1 MTLKPGIY
9 EELIS
14 HSLKNAID
22 GTKNQNHDVTTR
34 KVDPGESHQIIAQHM
49 QRILSRSLADIN
61 AEDHVGLYNDLLEII
76 QKHTARYNKSD
87 MLLSPAE
94 RLLEIH
100 DPMLPIH
107 PRPDTPLSFGCLL
120 TATSSDPSLVS
131 QLQQEILN
139 ADRIDILCSFI
150 KWSGI
155 RILRDELEEFT
166 RQKHARL
173 RIITTSYLGATDFK
187 AIEFLQ
193 SLPNTQL
200 WVSYDTK
207 RTRLHA
213 KAYMFHRNSGFG
225 TAYVGSSNLSNPAL
239 TSGLEWNVKISQY
252 ESEHLWNKICA
263 TFDTYQNDREFAVY
277 DKSQKDRLK
286 HALDKER
293 TARDTEDNGGII
305 LFDIIPYHFQQEI
318 LDKLEAD
325 RKLHNRYRNLV
336 VAATGTGKTVV
347 AAFDYKRSV
356 KEHRQDRLL
365 FVAHREEIL
374 KQSRGIFRTILRNQN
389 FGELL
394 VGNHEPDHREQLF
407 VSIQSFN
414 ARHLW
419 DIIPPDFYDFIIV
432 DEFHHAA
439 AASYQRLLNHFRP
452 KFLLGLTATPERSD
466 DLDIVKYFD
475 NHITAEIRLP
485 DAINR
490 KLLCPFQYFGIT
502 DDTSIDLRDITWSRG
517 GYNQT
522 ELDKVFTGNDARA
535 QLVIKKVRE
544 TLLDVHHA
552 RGLCFCVS
560 QNHAAFMAKSFNHT
574 NIPAD
579 VLTAESSRHERDT
592 VQKRLVDRKINF
604 ICVVDLYNEGIDIP
618 EIDTVLFLRPTESLI
633 VFLQQLGRGL
643 RLYDDK
649 ECLTVLDFVGQAH
662 QRFNYEQRFRALTGR
677 TSRRIS
683 KEIAEG
689 FPHLPSG
696 CVIKLEKYAQKYVL
710 DNIRQNLLNITR
722 SRFVQRI
729 ATFQNDTGCKLTLP
743 AFLDYYGL
751 GIDDVYKRGSWARLC
766 VEAGVKTDFF
776 EPDEKP
782 LSKGLRRIIHYDC
795 APQLERLL
803 NILAGN
809 LGTIDRLAIE
819 DERLMTMLTLSIW
832 GQNLRF
838 ESLSEGFNALHNNPI
853 LYNELLELLTYLYE
867 STDTIV
873 HRPDLPFVCPLYVHA
888 RYTRDEILSA
898 LGHWTIS
905 RQPSMREGVKYL
917 PAISTDLF
925 LITLNKTDKEYSP
938 TTMYEDYAIGEDL
951 FHWQSQ
957 STTSEKSPTGQRYTN
972 HEIRGSTVLLFV
984 REDKKNNNLNMPY
997 YFLGPATYVS
1007 HNGSMPMS
1015 IIWRLKYPMPGK
1027 LIRTTE
1033 RLAII

>member
-1 MTLKPGIY
+1 MALKPGIY

-14 HSLKNAID
+14 HSLKNAIED
-22 GTKNQNHDVTTR
+22 TKNQNHDVTIG
-34 KVDPGESHQIIAQHM
+34 KVDSGESHQIIARHM
-49 QRILSRSLADIN
+49 QRILARSLADIN
-61 AEDHVGLYNDLLEII
+61 TEEHIALYNDLLEII
-76 QKHTARYNKSD
+76 QKHNVRYNKSD

-94 RLLEIH
+94 RLLEVH
-100 DPMLPIH
+100 DPILPIH

-155 RILRDELEEFT
+155 RILKDELEEFT
-166 RQKHARL
+166 MQKHACL

-263 TFDTYQNDREFAVY
+263 TFDTYRNEREFAVY
-277 DKSQKDRLK
+277 DKSQKNRLK
-286 HALDKER
+286 HALNMER
-293 TARDTEDNGGII
+293 TARDTEDNGGIT
-305 LFDIIPYHFQQEI
+305 LFNITAYPFQQEI
-318 LDKLEAD
+318 LDKFEAD
-325 RKLHNRYRNLV
+325 RKLHKRYRNLV

-347 AAFDYKRSV
+347 AAFDYKRSANNH
-356 KEHRQDRLL
+356 KRLL

-394 VGNHEPDHREQLF
+394 VGNHEPDHFEQVF

-414 ARHLW
+414 ARRLW
-419 DIIPPDFYDFIIV
+419 NSISPDFYDFIIV

-466 DLDIVKYFD
+466 GLDIIKYFD

-502 DDTSIDLRDITWSRG
+502 DDTSIDLRTLTWSRG
-517 GYNQT
+517 GYDQK

-535 QLVIKKVRE
+535 QFVIRKARE

-560 QNHAAFMAKSFNHT
+560 QNHATFMAKRFNHA
-574 NIPAD
+574 NISAD
-579 VLTAESSRHERDT
+579 VLTAQSSRHERDA
-592 VQKRLVDRKINF
+592 VQRRLIERKINF

-662 QRFNYEQRFRALTGR
+662 QRFNYEQRFRALTCR

-683 KEIAEG
+683 KEIKEG

-722 SRFVQRI
+722 PRFVQRI
-729 ATFQNDTGCKLTLP
+729 ATFQNDTDCKLTLS

-751 GIDDVYKRGSWARLC
+751 GLDDVYKRGSWARLC
-766 VEAGVKTDFF
+766 VEAGVKPDFS

-795 APQLERLL
+795 APQIERLL
-803 NILAGN
+803 NILAGE
-809 LGTIDRLAIE
+809 LGTIDRLDIE
-819 DERLMTMLTLSIW
+819 DKRLLTMLTLSIW
-832 GQNLRF
+832 RQNLSF
-838 ESLSEGFNALHNNPI
+838 KSLSEGLNALHNNPV
-853 LYNELLELLTYLYE
+853 LYNELLELMEYLYE
-867 STDTIV
+867 RTDTIV
-873 HRPDLPFVCPLYVHA
+873 HRPNLPFVCPLYVHA

-905 RQPSMREGVKYL
+905 HQPGMREGVKYL
-917 PAISTDLF
+917 PAINTDLF
-925 LITLNKTDKEYSP
+925 LITLNKIDKDYSP
-938 TTMYEDYAIGEDL
+938 TTMYEDYAISEDL

-957 STTSEKSPTGQRYTN
+957 STTSEKSPTGQRYIN
-972 HEIRGSTVLLFV
+972 HEVRGSTVLLFV
-984 REDKKNNNLNMPY
+984 REDKKNNNLSMPY
-997 YFLGPATYVS
+997 YFLGPAAYVS
-1007 HNGSMPMS
+1007 HDGSKPMS
-1015 IIWRLKYPMPGK
+1015 IIWRLKHLMPGK

-1033 RLAII
+1033 RLAIA

>member
-1 MTLKPGIY
+1 MALKPGIY

-14 HSLKNAID
+14 HSLKNAIED
-22 GTKNQNHDVTTR
+22 TKNQNQDVTIG
-34 KVDPGESHQIIAQHM
+34 KVNSGESHQIIARHM
-49 QRILSRSLADIN
+49 QRILARSLADIN
-61 AEDHVGLYNDLLEII
+61 AEEHIALYNDLLEII
-76 QKHTARYNKSD
+76 QKHNARYNKSD

-94 RLLEIH
+94 RLLEVH

-131 QLQQEILN
+131 QLQQEIVN
-139 ADRIDILCSFI
+139 ADRVDILCSFI

-166 RQKHARL
+166 RYKHSRL

-187 AIEFLQ
+187 AIEFLH
-193 SLPNTQL
+193 SLPNTQM

-213 KAYMFHRNSGFG
+213 KAYMFHRDSGFS

-252 ESEHLWNKICA
+252 ESEHLWNKIRA
-263 TFDTYQNDREFAVY
+263 TFETYRNDREFAVY

-286 HALDKER
+286 HALNMER
-293 TARDTEDNGGII
+293 TARDTEDNGGIT
-305 LFDIIPYHFQQEI
+305 LFDITAYPFQQEI

-325 RKLHNRYRNLV
+325 RKLHKRYRNLV

-347 AAFDYKRSV
+347 AAFDYKQSANNH
-356 KEHRQDRLL
+356 KRLL

-374 KQSRGIFRTILRNQN
+374 KQSRGIFRMILRNQN

-394 VGNHEPDHREQLF
+394 VGNHEPDSLEQLF

-414 ARHLW
+414 ARQLW

-439 AASYQRLLNHFRP
+439 ATSYQRLLNHFRP
-452 KFLLGLTATPERSD
+452 KILLGLTATPERSD
-466 DLDIVKYFD
+466 GLDIVKHFD

-502 DDTSIDLRDITWSRG
+502 DDTSIDLRNLTWSRG
-517 GYNQT
+517 GYDQK

-535 QLVIKKVRE
+535 KLVIRKVRE
-544 TLLDVHHA
+544 TLLDVHYA

-560 QNHAAFMAKSFNHT
+560 QNHATFMAKRFNHA

-592 VQKRLVDRKINF
+592 IQRRLVERKINF

-683 KEIAEG
+683 KEIKEG

-710 DNIRQNLLNITR
+710 DNIRQNLLNITK

-751 GIDDVYKRGSWARLC
+751 GLDDVYKRGSWVRLC
-766 VEAGVKTDFF
+766 VEAGVKSDFL
-776 EPDEKP
+776 EPDEKVF
-782 LSKGLRRIIHYDC
+782 SKGLRRIIHYDC

-803 NILAGN
+803 NVLAGE
-809 LGTIDRLAIE
+809 LGAIDRLAIE
-819 DERLMTMLTLSIW
+819 DERLLTMLALSIW

-838 ESLSEGFNALHNNPI
+838 NSLSEGFNSLHNNSI
-853 LYNELLELLTYLYE
+853 LYNEFLELLKYLYE
-867 STDTIV
+867 RTDTIV
-873 HRPDLPFVCPLYVHA
+873 HRPNLPFVCPLYVHA

-905 RQPSMREGVKYL
+905 RQPSMREGVKYP
-917 PAISTDLF
+917 PAINTDLF
-925 LITLNKTDKEYSP
+925 FITLNKTDKDYSP
-938 TTMYEDYAIGEDL
+938 TTMYEDYAISEDL

-957 STTSEKSPTGQRYTN
+957 STTSEKSPTGQRYIN
-972 HEIRGSTVLLFV
+972 HEVRGSTVLLFV
-984 REDKKNNNLNMPY
+984 REDKKNNNLSMPY
-997 YFLGPATYVS
+997 YFLGPAAYVS
-1007 HNGSMPMS
+1007 HDGSKPMS
-1015 IIWRLKYPMPGK
+1015 IIWRLKYLMPGK

-1033 RLAII
+1033 RLAIA

>member
-14 HSLKNAID
+14 HSLKNAIED
-22 GTKNQNHDVTTR
+22 TKNQNHDVTIG
-34 KVDPGESHQIIAQHM
+34 KVDSGESHQIIARHM
-49 QRILSRSLADIN
+49 QRILARSLADIN
-61 AEDHVGLYNDLLEII
+61 AEEHIGLYNDLLEII
-76 QKHTARYNKSD
+76 QKYNARYNKSD

-94 RLLEIH
+94 RLLGVY
-100 DPMLPIH
+100 DPMLPMH

-120 TATSSDPSLVS
+120 TATSSDPSLIS

-139 ADRIDILCSFI
+139 ADRVDILCSFI

-166 RQKHARL
+166 KQKHARL
-173 RIITTSYLGATDFK
+173 RVITTSYLGATDFK

-263 TFDTYQNDREFAVY
+263 TFETYRNDREFAVY

-286 HALDKER
+286 QALNRER
-293 TARDTEDNGGII
+293 TAKDTEDNGGIVF
-305 LFDIIPYHFQQEI
+305 FDIIAYPFQQEI

-325 RKLHNRYRNLV
+325 RKLHKRYQNLV

-347 AAFDYKRSV
+347 AAFDYKRSA
-356 KEHRQDRLL
+356 KEHRRLL

-394 VGNHEPDHREQLF
+394 VGNHEPDHLEQLF

-466 DLDIVKYFD
+466 GLDIVKYFG

-502 DDTSIDLRDITWSRG
+502 DDTSIDLRNLTWSRG
-517 GYNQT
+517 SYDQK

-535 QLVIKKVRE
+535 QLVIKKVME

-560 QNHAAFMAKSFNHT
+560 QNHAAFMAKKFNHA
-574 NIPAD
+574 NIPAN
-579 VLTAESSRHERDT
+579 VLTAESSRLERDT
-592 VQKRLVDRKINF
+592 AQKRLVERKINF

-662 QRFNYEQRFRALTGR
+662 QLFNYEQRFRALTGR

-683 KEIAEG
+683 KEIIEG

-710 DNIRQNLLNITR
+710 ANIRQNLLNITR

-729 ATFQNDTGCKLTLP
+729 ATFQNDTGCQLTLP

-751 GIDDVYKRGSWARLC
+751 GLDNVYKRGSWSRLC
-766 VEAGVKTDFF
+766 AEAGVISDFF

-803 NILAGN
+803 NILSGK

-819 DERLMTMLTLSIW
+819 DERLLTMLFLSIW

-838 ESLSEGFNALHNNPI
+838 KSLLEGFNGLQNNPV
-853 LYNELLELLTYLYE
+853 LYNELLELLEYLYE
-867 STDTIV
+867 RTDTIV

-905 RQPSMREGVKYL
+905 RQPGMREGVKYL
-917 PAISTDLF
+917 PAITTDLF
-925 LITLNKTDKEYSP
+925 LITLNKTDKDYSP
-938 TTMYEDYAIGEDL
+938 TTMYEDYAISEDL

-957 STTSEKSPTGQRYTN
+957 STTSDKSPTGQRYIN
-972 HEIRGSTVLLFV
+972 HEIRDSTVLLFV
-984 REDKKNNNLNMPY
+984 REDKKNNNLSMPY

-1007 HNGSMPMS
+1007 HDGSNPMS
-1015 IIWRLKYPMPGK
+1015 IIWQLKYPMPGK
-1027 LIRTTE
+1027 LIRTAE
-1033 RLAII
+1033 RLAIA

>member
-14 HSLKNAID
+14 HSLKNAIED
-22 GTKNQNHDVTTR
+22 TKNQNHDVTIG
-34 KVDPGESHQIIAQHM
+34 KVDSGESHQIIARHM
-49 QRILSRSLADIN
+49 QRILARSLADIN
-61 AEDHVGLYNDLLEII
+61 VEDHIAIYNDLLKII
-76 QKHTARYNKSD
+76 QRHNVRYNKSD

-94 RLLEIH
+94 RLLEVH

-131 QLQQEILN
+131 QLQQEMLN

-166 RQKHARL
+166 RQKHACL

-263 TFDTYQNDREFAVY
+263 TFETYRNNREFAVY
-277 DKSQKDRLK
+277 NKLQKDRLK
-286 HALDKER
+286 HALNMER
-293 TARDTEDNGGII
+293 TTRDTDDNGDIV
-305 LFDIIPYHFQQEI
+305 LFDITAYPFQQEI

-325 RKLHNRYRNLV
+325 RKLHKRYRNLV

-347 AAFDYKRSV
+347 AAFDYKRSA
-356 KEHRQDRLL
+356 KEHRRLL

-394 VGNHEPDHREQLF
+394 VGNHEPNHFEHLF
-407 VSIQSFN
+407 ISIQSFN

-419 DIIPPDFYDFIIV
+419 DNIPPDFYDFIIV

-439 AASYQRLLNHFRP
+439 AASYQRLLNHFQP
-452 KFLLGLTATPERSD
+452 KILLGLTATPERSD
-466 DLDIVKYFD
+466 AKDIIKYFD
-475 NHITAEIRLP
+475 NHITTEIRLP

-502 DDTSIDLRDITWSRG
+502 DDTSIDLRNLTWSRG
-517 GYNQT
+517 GYNQK
-522 ELDKVFTGNDARA
+522 ELDNVFTGNDARA
-535 QLVIKKVRE
+535 QLVIRKVRE
-544 TLLDVHHA
+544 TLLDVYHA

-560 QNHAAFMAKSFNHT
+560 QNHATFMAKKLNDAGIH
-574 NIPAD
+574 AD
-579 VLTAESSRHERDT
+579 VLTAESSREKRNT
-592 VQKRLVDRKINF
+592 VQRRLVERKINF

-662 QRFNYEQRFRALTGR
+662 QRFNYEQRFRALAGN

-683 KEIAEG
+683 KEIKEG

-710 DNIRQNLLNITR
+710 DNIKQNLLNITR

-751 GIDDVYKRGSWARLC
+751 GLDDVYKRGSWSRLC
-766 VEAGVKTDFF
+766 AEAGVKSDFF
-776 EPDEKP
+776 APDEKC
-782 LSKGLRRIIHYDC
+782 LNKGLRRIIHYDC

-803 NILAGN
+803 NVLAGN
-809 LGTIDRLAIE
+809 LGTIDKLDIE
-819 DERLMTMLTLSIW
+819 DKRLLTMLTLSIW

-838 ESLSEGFNALHNNPI
+838 KGLSEGLNALHDNPV
-853 LYNELLELLTYLYE
+853 LYNELLELMKYLYE
-867 STDTIV
+867 RTDTIV
-873 HRPDLPFVCPLYVHA
+873 HRPNLPFVCPLYVHA

-917 PAISTDLF
+917 HAINTDLF
-925 LITLNKTDKEYSP
+925 LITLNKTNKDYSP
-938 TTMYEDYAIGEDL
+938 TTMYEDYAISEDL

-957 STTSEKSPTGQRYTN
+957 STTSEKSPTGQRYIN
-972 HEIRGSTVLLFV
+972 HEVRGSTVLLFV
-984 REDKKNNNLNMPY
+984 REDKKNNNLSMPY

-1007 HNGSMPMS
+1007 HDGSNPMS
-1015 IIWRLKYPMPGK
+1015 IIWHLKYPMPGK

-1033 RLAII
+1033 RLAIA

>member
-1 MTLKPGIY
+1 MTLKLGIY

-14 HSLKNAID
+14 HSLKNAIED
-22 GTKNQNHDVTTR
+22 TKNQNHDVTTK
-34 KVDPGESHQIIAQHM
+34 KVDPGESHQIITRHM
-49 QRILSRSLADIN
+49 QRILVRALADIN
-61 AEDHVGLYNDLLEII
+61 AEDHIALYNDLLEII
-76 QKHTARYNKSD
+76 QKHNARYNKSD

-94 RLLEIH
+94 RLLGVH

-131 QLQQEILN
+131 QLQQEMLN
-139 ADRIDILCSFI
+139 ADRFDILCSFI

-166 RQKHARL
+166 RRKHARL

-263 TFDTYQNDREFAVY
+263 TFETYRNDREFAVY

-286 HALDKER
+286 QALNMER

-356 KEHRQDRLL
+356 KENRQDRFL

-374 KQSRGIFRTILRNQN
+374 KQSRAIIRTILRTQN

-394 VGNHEPDHREQLF
+394 VGNHEPDRLEQLF

-414 ARHLW
+414 ARQLW

-452 KFLLGLTATPERSD
+452 KILLGLTATPERSD
-466 DLDIVKYFD
+466 GLDIVKHFD

-502 DDTSIDLRDITWSRG
+502 DDTSIDLRNLTWSRG
-517 GYNQT
+517 GYDQK

-560 QNHAAFMAKSFNHT
+560 QNHAAFMAKSFNYA

-579 VLTAESSRHERDT
+579 VLTAESSRLERDT
-592 VQKRLVDRKINF
+592 AQKRLVERKINF

-683 KEIAEG
+683 KEIIEG

-710 DNIRQNLLNITR
+710 DNIRQNLLNITK

-751 GIDDVYKRGSWARLC
+751 GLYDVYKRGSWSRLC
-766 VEAGVKTDFF
+766 VEAGAKSDFF

-803 NILAGN
+803 NILKGDLEFIN
-809 LGTIDRLAIE
+809 KLQHVE
-819 DERLMTMLTLSIW
+819 DERLLTMLTLSIW

-838 ESLSEGFNALHNNPI
+838 KSLSEGFNALHN
-853 LYNELLELLTYLYE
+853 
-867 STDTIV
+867 
-873 HRPDLPFVCPLYVHA
+873 
-888 RYTRDEILSA
+888 
-898 LGHWTIS
+898 
-905 RQPSMREGVKYL
+905 
-917 PAISTDLF
+917 
-925 LITLNKTDKEYSP
+925 
-938 TTMYEDYAIGEDL
+938 
-951 FHWQSQ
+951 
-957 STTSEKSPTGQRYTN
+957 
-972 HEIRGSTVLLFV
+972 
-984 REDKKNNNLNMPY
+984 
-997 YFLGPATYVS
+997 
-1007 HNGSMPMS
+1007 
-1015 IIWRLKYPMPGK
+1015 
-1027 LIRTTE
+1027 
-1033 RLAII
+1033 

>member
-1 MTLKPGIY
+1 MTLKLGIY

-14 HSLKNAID
+14 HSLKNAIED
-22 GTKNQNHDVTTR
+22 TKNQNHDVATK
-34 KVDPGESHQIIAQHM
+34 KVDPGESHQIITRHM
-49 QRILSRSLADIN
+49 QRILVRALTDIN
-61 AEDHVGLYNDLLEII
+61 AEDHIALYNNLLEII
-76 QKHTARYNKSD
+76 QKHNARYNKSD

-94 RLLEIH
+94 RLLGVH

-139 ADRIDILCSFI
+139 SDRVDILCSFI

-166 RQKHARL
+166 RRKHVRL
-173 RIITTSYLGATDFK
+173 RVITTSYLGATDFK

-252 ESEHLWNKICA
+252 ESEHLWKKICA
-263 TFDTYQNDREFAVY
+263 TFETYRNDREFVVY

-286 HALDKER
+286 QALNMER
-293 TARDTEDNGGII
+293 TARDTEDGGII
-305 LFDIIPYHFQQEI
+305 LFDITPYHFQQEI

-325 RKLHNRYRNLV
+325 RKLHKRYRNLV
-336 VAATGTGKTVV
+336 VAATGTGKTIV

-356 KEHRQDRLL
+356 KEHRQDKLL

-374 KQSRGIFRTILRNQN
+374 KQSRAIFRTIFRNQN

-394 VGNHEPDHREQLF
+394 VGNHEPDRLEQLF

-414 ARHLW
+414 ARQLW

-452 KFLLGLTATPERSD
+452 KILLGLTATPERSD
-466 DLDIVKYFD
+466 GLDIVKHFD

-502 DDTSIDLRDITWSRG
+502 DDTSIDLRNLTWSRG
-517 GYNQT
+517 GYDQK

-544 TLLDVHHA
+544 ALLDVHQA

-560 QNHAAFMAKSFNHT
+560 QKHATFMAKRFNHAC
-574 NIPAD
+574 IPAD
-579 VLTAESSRHERDT
+579 VLTAESSSHERDAA
-592 VQKRLVDRKINF
+592 QKRLVERKINF

-643 RLYDDK
+643 RFHDDK

-677 TSRRIS
+677 TSHRIS
-683 KEIAEG
+683 KEIKKG

-710 DNIRQNLLNITR
+710 DNIRQNLLNITK

-751 GIDDVYKRGSWARLC
+751 GLYDVYKRGSWSRLC
-766 VEAGVKTDFF
+766 VEAGAKSDFF

-803 NILAGN
+803 NILKGDLESIN
-809 LGTIDRLAIE
+809 KLQHVE
-819 DERLMTMLTLSIW
+819 DERLLTMLTLSIW

-838 ESLSEGFNALHNNPI
+838 KSLSEGFNALHNNPV
-853 LYNELLELLTYLYE
+853 LYNELLELLRYLYE
-867 STDTIV
+867 RTDTV
-873 HRPDLPFVCPLYVHA
+873 VYRPKLPFVCSLYVHA

-917 PAISTDLF
+917 SAINTDLF
-925 LITLNKTDKEYSP
+925 LITLNKTDKDYSP
-938 TTMYEDYAIGEDL
+938 TTMYEDYAISEDL

-957 STTSEKSPTGQRYTN
+957 STTSEKSPTGQRYIN

-984 REDKKNNNLNMPY
+984 REDKKSNNLSIPY

-1007 HNGSMPMS
+1007 HDGSMPMS
-1015 IIWRLKYPMPGK
+1015 IIWSLEYPMPGK

-1033 RLAII
+1033 RLAIA

>member
-1 MTLKPGIY
+1 MALKQGIY

-14 HSLKNAID
+14 HSLKNAIED
-22 GTKNQNHDVTTR
+22 TRNQNHDVTIG
-34 KVDPGESHQIIAQHM
+34 KVDSGESHQIIARHM
-49 QRILSRSLADIN
+49 QRILARSLADIN
-61 AEDHVGLYNDLLEII
+61 VEEHIALYNDLLEVV
-76 QKHTARYNKSD
+76 QRRNARYNKSD

-94 RLLEIH
+94 RLLEVH
-100 DPMLPIH
+100 DPLLPIH

-139 ADRIDILCSFI
+139 ADSVDILCSFI

-155 RILRDELEEFT
+155 RILRDELKEFT
-166 RQKHARL
+166 GHKHSRL

-263 TFDTYQNDREFAVY
+263 TFETYKNDREFTVY

-286 HALDKER
+286 HALNKER
-293 TARDTEDNGGII
+293 TTRDTEDNGGII
-305 LFDIIPYHFQQEI
+305 LFDITPYHFQQEI

-325 RKLHNRYRNLV
+325 RKLHKRYRNLV

-347 AAFDYKRSV
+347 AAFDYKRSA
-356 KEHRQDRLL
+356 KEHGRLL
-365 FVAHREEIL
+365 FVANREEIL
-374 KQSRGIFRTILRNQN
+374 KQSRGIFRMILRNQN

-419 DIIPPDFYDFIIV
+419 DSVPSDFYDFIIV

-439 AASYQRLLNHFRP
+439 AASYQRLLNHFHP

-466 DLDIVKYFD
+466 GLNIVKYFD

-502 DDTSIDLRDITWSRG
+502 DDTSIDLRNLTWSRG
-517 GYNQT
+517 SYDQK

-535 QLVIKKVRE
+535 QLVIRKVRE

-560 QNHAAFMAKSFNHT
+560 QNHATFMAEMFNHA

-579 VLTAESSRHERDT
+579 VLTAESSREKRNT
-592 VQKRLVDRKINF
+592 VQRRLVERKINF

-662 QRFNYEQRFRALTGR
+662 QRFNYEQRFRALTGK

-683 KEIAEG
+683 KEIKEG

-729 ATFQNDTGCKLTLP
+729 ATFENDTGCKLTLP
-743 AFLDYYGL
+743 AFLNYYGL
-751 GIDDVYKRGSWARLC
+751 GLDDIYKRGSWSRLC
-766 VEAGVKTDFF
+766 VEAGVKSNFS
-776 EPDEKP
+776 EPDENC

-809 LGTIDRLAIE
+809 LGTIDRLIIE
-819 DERLMTMLTLSIW
+819 DERLLTMLTLSVW

-838 ESLSEGFNALHNNPI
+838 ESLSEGFNTLYNNPV
-853 LYNELLELLTYLYE
+853 LYNELLELLKCLYE
-867 STDTIV
+867 RTDTIV
-873 HRPDLPFVCPLYVHA
+873 HKPNLPFVCPLYVHA

-898 LGHWTIS
+898 LGHWAIS

-917 PAISTDLF
+917 PAINTDLF
-925 LITLNKTDKEYSP
+925 LVTLNKTDKDYSP
-938 TTMYEDYAIGEDL
+938 TTMYEDYAISEDL

-957 STTSEKSPTGQRYTN
+957 STTSEKSPTGQRYIN

-984 REDKKNNNLNMPY
+984 REDKKTNNLNMPY

-1007 HNGSMPMS
+1007 HDGSRPMS

-1033 RLAII
+1033 RLAIV

>member
-14 HSLKNAID
+14 YSLKNAIED
-22 GTKNQNHDVTTR
+22 AKNQNHDVATR
-34 KVDPGESHQIIAQHM
+34 KVDPGESHQIIARHM
-49 QRILSRSLADIN
+49 QRILVRSLADIN
-61 AEDHVGLYNDLLEII
+61 AEEHIALYNDLLEII
-76 QKHTARYNKSD
+76 QRHNARYNKFD

-94 RLLEIH
+94 RLLGVH

-166 RQKHARL
+166 RQKHACL

-263 TFDTYQNDREFAVY
+263 TFDTYRNDREFAVY
-277 DKSQKDRLK
+277 DKSQKNRLK
-286 HALDKER
+286 HALNMER
-293 TARDTEDNGGII
+293 TARDTEDNGGIT
-305 LFDIIPYHFQQEI
+305 LFDITAYPFQQEI

-325 RKLHNRYRNLV
+325 RKLHKRYRNLV

-347 AAFDYKRSV
+347 AAFDYKRSANNH
-356 KEHRQDRLL
+356 KRLL

-394 VGNHEPDHREQLF
+394 VGNHEPDHLEQLF

-419 DIIPPDFYDFIIV
+419 DSIPPDFYDFIIV

-439 AASYQRLLNHFRP
+439 AASYQRLLNHFCP

-466 DLDIVKYFD
+466 GLDIVKYFD

-502 DDTSIDLRDITWSRG
+502 DDTSIDLRNLTWSRG
-517 GYNQT
+517 GYDQK

-535 QLVIKKVRE
+535 QLVIRKVRE

-560 QNHAAFMAKSFNHT
+560 QNHATFMAQRFNHA

-579 VLTAESSRHERDT
+579 VLTAESSSHKRNT
-592 VQKRLVDRKINF
+592 VQRRLVERKINF

-618 EIDTVLFLRPTESLI
+618 EIDTALFLRPTESLI

-683 KEIAEG
+683 KEIKEG

-751 GIDDVYKRGSWARLC
+751 GLDDVYKRGSWARLC
-766 VEAGVKTDFF
+766 VEAGVKPDFF
-776 EPDEKP
+776 APDEKR

-795 APQLERLL
+795 APQLEGLL
-803 NILAGN
+803 NILAVE
-809 LGTIDRLAIE
+809 LGTIDRLDIE
-819 DERLMTMLTLSIW
+819 DKRLLTMLTMSIW
-832 GQNLRF
+832 GQNLKF
-838 ESLSEGFNALHNNPI
+838 KSLSEGLNAIHNNPV
-853 LYNELLELLTYLYE
+853 LYNELLELMKYLYE
-867 STDTIV
+867 RTDTIV
-873 HRPDLPFVCPLYVHA
+873 HRPDLPFVCPIHVHA

-905 RQPSMREGVKYL
+905 HQPGMREGVKYL
-917 PAISTDLF
+917 HAINTDLF
-925 LITLNKTDKEYSP
+925 LITLNKTDKDYSP
-938 TTMYEDYAIGEDL
+938 TTMYEDYAISEDL

-957 STTSEKSPTGQRYTN
+957 STTSEKSPTGQRYIN
-972 HEIRGSTVLLFV
+972 HEVRGSTVLLFV
-984 REDKKNNNLNMPY
+984 REDKKNNNLSTPY

-1007 HNGSMPMS
+1007 HDGSKPMS

-1033 RLAII
+1033 RLAIA

>member
-14 HSLKNAID
+14 RSLSKAIED
-22 GTKNQNHDVTTR
+22 TKNQNSDVTTR
-34 KVDPGESHQIIAQHM
+34 KIDPGESHQIIAQYV

-61 AEDHVGLYNDLLEII
+61 AEDHIDLYNDLLEII
-76 QKHTARYNKSD
+76 QRYNARYNKSD

-94 RLLEIH
+94 RLLEVH
-100 DPMLPIH
+100 DPMLLIH

-131 QLQQEILN
+131 QLQQEMLS
-139 ADRIDILCSFI
+139 ADSVDILCSFI

-166 RQKHARL
+166 RQKHACL
-173 RIITTSYLGATDFK
+173 RVITTSYLGATDFK

-193 SLPNTQL
+193 SLPNTYL

-213 KAYMFHRNSGFG
+213 KAYMFHRKSGFG

-263 TFDTYQNDREFAVY
+263 TFETYRNDREFAIY
-277 DKSQKDRLK
+277 DKSQKGRLK
-286 HALDKER
+286 HALNMER
-293 TARDTEDNGGII
+293 TGKDTDDNGDIT
-305 LFDIIPYHFQQEI
+305 LFDITAYPFQQEI

-325 RKLHNRYRNLV
+325 RKLHKRYRNLV
-336 VAATGTGKTVV
+336 VAATGTGKTVI
-347 AAFDYKRSV
+347 AAFDYKRSA
-356 KEHRQDRLL
+356 KEHKRFL

-394 VGNHEPDHREQLF
+394 VGNHEPNHFEQLF
-407 VSIQSFN
+407 ISIQSFN
-414 ARHLW
+414 AKHLW
-419 DIIPPDFYDFIIV
+419 DNIPPDFYDFIVV

-439 AASYQRLLNHFRP
+439 ATSYQQLLNHFQP
-452 KFLLGLTATPERSD
+452 KVLLGLTATPERSD
-466 DLDIVKYFD
+466 GLDIVKYFD

-502 DDTSIDLRDITWSRG
+502 DDTSIDLRNLTWSRG
-517 GYNQT
+517 GYNQK
-522 ELDKVFTGNDARA
+522 ELDNVFTGNDARA
-535 QLVIKKVRE
+535 QLVIRKVRE
-544 TLLDVHHA
+544 TLLDVYHA

-560 QNHAAFMAKSFNHT
+560 QNHATFMAKKLNDAGIH
-574 NIPAD
+574 AD
-579 VLTAESSRHERDT
+579 VLTAESSREKRNT
-592 VQKRLVDRKINF
+592 VQRRLVERKINF

-662 QRFNYEQRFRALTGR
+662 QRFNYEQRFRALTGK

-683 KEIAEG
+683 KEIKGG

-696 CVIKLEKYAQKYVL
+696 CVIKFEKYAQKYVL
-710 DNIRQNLLNITR
+710 DNIKQNLLNITR
-722 SRFVQRI
+722 FRFVQRI

-751 GIDDVYKRGSWARLC
+751 GLDAVYKRGSWSRLC
-766 VEAGVKTDFF
+766 AEAGVKPDFLD
-776 EPDEKP
+776 PDEKR

-795 APQLERLL
+795 APQLEQLL
-803 NILAGN
+803 NILSGN
-809 LGTIDRLAIE
+809 LGTIDKLDIE
-819 DERLMTMLTLSIW
+819 DKRLLTMLTLSIW

-838 ESLSEGFNALHNNPI
+838 KNLSEGLNALHDNPV
-853 LYNELLELLTYLYE
+853 LYNELLELMKYLYE
-867 STDTIV
+867 RTDTIV
-873 HRPDLPFVCPLYVHA
+873 HRPNLPFVCPLYVHA

-898 LGHWTIS
+898 FGHWTVS
-905 RQPSMREGVKYL
+905 HQPGMREGVKYL
-917 PAISTDLF
+917 HAINTDLF
-925 LITLNKTDKEYSP
+925 LITLNKTDKDYSP
-938 TTMYEDYAIGEDL
+938 TTMYEDYAISEDL

-957 STTSEKSPTGQRYTN
+957 STTSEKSPTGQRYIN
-972 HEIRGSTVLLFV
+972 HEVRGSTVLLFV

-997 YFLGPATYVS
+997 YFLGPATYVN
-1007 HNGSMPMS
+1007 HDGSRPMN

-1027 LIRTTE
+1027 LIKTTE
-1033 RLAII
+1033 RLAIV

>member
-1 MTLKPGIY
+1 MTLKRGIY

-14 HSLKNAID
+14 HSLKNAIES
-22 GTKNQNHDVTTR
+22 TKNKNHDVTTR

-49 QRILSRSLADIN
+49 QRILARSLADIN
-61 AEDHVGLYNDLLEII
+61 AEDHIALYNDLLEII
-76 QKHTARYNKSD
+76 QRHNARYNKSD

-94 RLLEIH
+94 RLLEVH
-100 DPMLPIH
+100 DPMLPTY

-139 ADRIDILCSFI
+139 ADRVDILCSFI

-193 SLPNTQL
+193 NLPNTQL

-213 KAYMFHRNSGFG
+213 KAYIFHRNSGFG

-263 TFDTYQNDREFAVY
+263 TFDTYRNDREFAVY

-286 HALDKER
+286 HALNKER

-305 LFDIIPYHFQQEI
+305 LFDITPYHFQQEI

-325 RKLHNRYRNLV
+325 RKLHKRYRNLV

-347 AAFDYKRSV
+347 AAFDYKRSA
-356 KEHRQDRLL
+356 KEHRQLL

-374 KQSRGIFRTILRNQN
+374 KQSRGIFRTILRDQN

-394 VGNHEPDHREQLF
+394 VGNHEPDRLEQLF

-419 DIIPPDFYDFIIV
+419 DSIPPDFYDFIIV

-439 AASYQRLLNHFRP
+439 AASYQRLLNHFHP

-502 DDTSIDLRDITWSRG
+502 DDTSIDLRNITWSRG
-517 GYNQT
+517 GYDQK

-535 QLVIKKVRE
+535 QLVIRKVRE

-560 QNHAAFMAKSFNHT
+560 QNHATFMAKRFNHA

-579 VLTAESSRHERDT
+579 ALTAESSRHERDT
-592 VQKRLVDRKINF
+592 VQKRLVECKINF

-683 KEIAEG
+683 KEIKEG

-729 ATFQNDTGCKLTLP
+729 ATFQNDTGCKPTLP

-751 GIDDVYKRGSWARLC
+751 GLDDVYKRGSWARLC
-766 VEAGVKTDFF
+766 VEAGVNSDFF
-776 EPDEKP
+776 EPDEKR

-803 NILAGN
+803 NILAGK

-819 DERLMTMLTLSIW
+819 DERLLAMLTLSIW

-838 ESLSEGFNALHNNPI
+838 KSLLEGFNALHNNPV
-853 LYNELLELLTYLYE
+853 LYNELLELVKYLYE
-867 STDTIV
+867 RTDTIV
-873 HRPDLPFVCPLYVHA
+873 HRPDLPFICPLYVHA

-917 PAISTDLF
+917 HAINADLF
-925 LITLNKTDKEYSP
+925 LITLNKTDKDYSP
-938 TTMYEDYAIGEDL
+938 TTMYEDYAISEDL

-957 STTSEKSPTGQRYTN
+957 STISEKSPTGQRYIN
-972 HEIRGSTVLLFV
+972 HENRGSTVLLFV
-984 REDKKNNNLNMPY
+984 REDKK
-997 YFLGPATYVS
+997 T
-1007 HNGSMPMS
+1007 
-1015 IIWRLKYPMPGK
+1015 I
-1027 LIRTTE
+1027 T
-1033 RLAII
+1033 

>member
-1 MTLKPGIY
+1 MALKTGIY

-14 HSLKNAID
+14 HSLKNAIE
-22 GTKNQNHDVTTR
+22 GTKNQNSDVTTR
-34 KVDPGESHQIIAQHM
+34 KVDPAESHRIIAQHM
-49 QRILSRSLADIN
+49 QRILARSLADIN
-61 AEDHVGLYNDLLEII
+61 AEDHIALYNDLLEII
-76 QKHTARYNKSD
+76 QRHNTRYNKSD

-94 RLLEIH
+94 RLLEVH
-100 DPMLPIH
+100 DPMLPTN

-139 ADRIDILCSFI
+139 ADRVDILCSFI

-173 RIITTSYLGATDFK
+173 RIITTSYMGATDFK

-263 TFDTYQNDREFAVY
+263 TFETYRNDREFAVY
-277 DKSQKDRLK
+277 NKSQKDRLK
-286 HALDKER
+286 QALNRER
-293 TARDTEDNGGII
+293 TARDTEDNGDII

-325 RKLHNRYRNLV
+325 RKLHKRYRNLV

-347 AAFDYKRSV
+347 AAFDYKRSAT
-356 KEHRQDRLL
+356 EHRRLL

-394 VGNHEPDHREQLF
+394 VGNHEPDHLEQLF

-419 DIIPPDFYDFIIV
+419 DSIPPDFYDFIIV

-466 DLDIVKYFD
+466 ELDIVKYFD

-485 DAINR
+485 DAVNR

-502 DDTSIDLRDITWSRG
+502 DDTSIDLRNITWGRG
-517 GYNQT
+517 GYDQK

-535 QLVIKKVRE
+535 QLVIRKVRE

-560 QNHAAFMAKSFNHT
+560 QNHATFMAKRFNHA
-574 NIPAD
+574 NIPTD

-592 VQKRLVDRKINF
+592 VQRRLVERKINF
-604 ICVVDLYNEGIDIP
+604 FCVVDLYNEGIDIP

-683 KEIAEG
+683 KEIKEG

-722 SRFVQRI
+722 PKFVRRI
-729 ATFQNDTGCKLTLP
+729 ATFQNDTGCNLTLP

-751 GIDDVYKRGSWARLC
+751 GLDDVYKRGSWSRLC
-766 VEAGVKTDFF
+766 VEAGVKSDFL

-782 LSKGLRRIIHYDC
+782 LSRGLRRIIHYDC
-795 APQLERLL
+795 SPQLERLM

-809 LGTIDRLAIE
+809 LGAIDRLVIE
-819 DERLMTMLTLSIW
+819 DERLLTMLTLSIW

-838 ESLSEGFNALHNNPI
+838 TSLSEGFNALHNNPV
-853 LYNELLELLTYLYE
+853 LYNELLELLKYLYE
-867 STDTIV
+867 RTDTIV

-905 RQPSMREGVKYL
+905 HQPSMREGVKYL
-917 PAISTDLF
+917 PTINTDLF
-925 LITLNKTDKEYSP
+925 LITLNKTDKDYSP
-938 TTMYEDYAIGEDL
+938 TTMYEDYATSEDR

-957 STTSEKSPTGQRYTN
+957 STTSEKSPTGQRYIN
-972 HEIRGSTVLLFV
+972 HEFRNSTVLLFV
-984 REDKKNNNLNMPY
+984 REDKKINNLNMPY

-1007 HNGSMPMS
+1007 HEGSRPMS
-1015 IIWRLKYPMPGK
+1015 IIWRLKSPMPGK

-1033 RLAII
+1033 RLAIV